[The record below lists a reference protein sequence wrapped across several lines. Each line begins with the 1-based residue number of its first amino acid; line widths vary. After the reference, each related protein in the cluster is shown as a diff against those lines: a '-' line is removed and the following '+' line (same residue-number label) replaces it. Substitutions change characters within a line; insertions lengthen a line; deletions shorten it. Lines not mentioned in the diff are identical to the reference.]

1 MIYTSIIL
9 FAGFSVFIF
18 SDFGGTKALGILLSI
33 TLGVA
38 MVCNLVI
45 LPTLLM
51 TLNKFVNLKAMK
63 EPYLDIFDEEIDIE
77 LSELEIKKI
86 EGTADKTDS

>member
-1 MIYTSIIL
+1 
-9 FAGFSVFIF
+9 
-18 SDFGGTKALGILLSI
+18 
-33 TLGVA
+33 
-38 MVCNLVI
+38 
-45 LPTLLM
+45 
-51 TLNKFVNLKAMK
+51 LNKFVNIKARK